1 MTGITTAAHLSS
13 VVGGKQWHIV
23 TGIRTATHLKSV
35 VGVSNGI

>member
-1 MTGITTAAHLSS
+1 MTGIRTAIHLKS

-35 VGVSNGI
+35 VGVSNGT